1 MHYIMNTFQKTVMGI
16 ALVLL
21 LITLGIVWI
30 SISNSKYSK
39 KFPPVV
45 AECPD
50 YWLREKKLCV
60 NKKQLGNGNC
70 HGSMDFTNSAQWDGN
85 EGICNKQ
92 KWAKG
97 CNLTWDGVTN
107 NVHACK

>member
-1 MHYIMNTFQKTVMGI
+1 MKYIMNTFQKIVMGV

-21 LITLGIVWI
+21 IIVLVFI
-30 SISNSKYSK
+30 SISIANSKYTK

-50 YWLREKKLCV
+50 YWLREKNLCV
-60 NKKQLGNGNC
+60 NKKKLGNANC
-70 HGSMDFTNSAQWDGN
+70 HSDMDFTNSAQWEGGDGL
-85 EGICNKQ
+85 CNKQ

-97 CNLTWDGVTN
+97 CNLVWDGVTN
-107 NVHACK
+107 NVHAC